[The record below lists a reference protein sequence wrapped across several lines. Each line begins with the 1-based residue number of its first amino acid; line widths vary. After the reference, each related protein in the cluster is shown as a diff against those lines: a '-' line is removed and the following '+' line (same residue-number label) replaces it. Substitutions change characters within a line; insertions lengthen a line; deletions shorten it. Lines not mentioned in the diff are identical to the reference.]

1 MNFNDTPPN
10 IFWSN
15 FTGYVS
21 ICCWLVVFTPQIWEN
36 YTRKSGEGLSM
47 LFLWIW
53 LLGDV
58 FNVIGTLMQDLL
70 FTMLLLAIYYTLA
83 DTILIIQVLYYRR
96 YQPPQSETTEQ
107 TPLVASSSHVPASSN
122 SRITRTQI
130 TWGIVL
136 LLVVQ
141 FFTFVYLWGIPARPP
156 SGPFPPDE
164 DLPAYKATIHNETE
178 IPPEFRWL
186 PALMGWASAALYCG
200 SRVPQIVKNFRKRST
215 EGLSFFMFGFSV
227 LGNATYCLSIFIKS
241 TNPQYLL
248 VNLPWLVGSGGT
260 LLFDLTIFI
269 QFYTYHES
277 EQPAVAER
285 LGGQVAS
292 PGSGMDLN
300 ASKRV

>member
-1 MNFNDTPPN
+1 MDFDTAPN

-15 FTGYVS
+15 FAGYVS

-58 FNVIGTLMQDLL
+58 FNLAGILMQDLL

-96 YQPPQSETTEQ
+96 YLPPPSEPTEQ
-107 TPLVASSSHVPASSN
+107 TPLVASSSHAPASPSP
-122 SRITRTQI
+122 RITRTQI
-130 TWGIVL
+130 IWGVVL
-136 LLVVQ
+136 LLVIQ
-141 FFTFVYLWGIPARPP
+141 ISTFVYLWGIPARPP

-164 DLPAYKATIHNETE
+164 DLPAFNAVMRNETE

-241 TNPQYLL
+241 MNPQYLL

-260 LLFDLTIFI
+260 LLFDLSIFI

-277 EQPAVAER
+277 QKLVAER
-285 LGGQVAS
+285 SEGQAPAS
-292 PGSGMDLN
+292 EPGMDSN